1 MKKLVIV
8 MIALMTI
15 STQAQRDNND
25 SKKESRTNKQKSFM
39 QDLTPEEV
47 AALRTKKMTLQLDLN
62 ESQQSQIMKMNL
74 EEAKERKA
82 KRAEREK
89 GKERAKL
96 SKAERLSKMNSHL
109 DKKIA
114 AKKKMKNILSEKQFE
129 KWEKGHKQKGLK
141 MKKRGERKKGERS
154 ERMENKN

>member
-1 MKKLVIV
+1 

-15 STQAQRDNND
+15 NTQAQKD
-25 SKKESRTNKQKSFM
+25 SSETKNKQKSFM
-39 QDLTPEEV
+39 QDLTPEEA
-47 AALRTKKMTLQLDLN
+47 AALKTKKMTLQLDLT
-62 ESQQSQIMKMNL
+62 SAQQSQIMKMNI

-96 SKAERLSKMNSHL
+96 SKTERLSKMNSHL

-114 AKKKMKNILSEKQFE
+114 AKKKMKSILNEQQFE
-129 KWEKGHKQKGLK
+129 KWEKSQKQKGRK

-154 ERMENKN
+154 ERMEKKN

>member
-1 MKKLVIV
+1 

-15 STQAQRDNND
+15 STQAQKD
-25 SKKESRTNKQKSFM
+25 SREIKNKQKSFM
-39 QDLTPEEV
+39 QDLTPEEA
-47 AALRTKKMTLQLDLN
+47 AALKTKKMTLQLDLT
-62 ESQQSQIMKMNL
+62 SAQQSQIMKMNI

-89 GKERAKL
+89 GKEREKL
-96 SKAERLSKMNSHL
+96 SKTERLSKMNSHL

-114 AKKKMKNILSEKQFE
+114 AKKKMKSILNEQQFE
-129 KWEKGHKQKGLK
+129 KWEKSQKQKGRK

-154 ERMENKN
+154 ERMEKKN

>member
-1 MKKLVIV
+1 

-15 STQAQRDNND
+15 STQAQKD
-25 SKKESRTNKQKSFM
+25 SSETKNKQKSFM
-39 QDLTPEEV
+39 QDLTPEEA
-47 AALRTKKMTLQLDLN
+47 AALKTKKMTLQLDLT
-62 ESQQSQIMKMNL
+62 SAQQSQIMKMNI

-96 SKAERLSKMNSHL
+96 SKTERLSKMNNHL

-114 AKKKMKNILSEKQFE
+114 AKKKMKSILNEQQFE
-129 KWEKGHKQKGLK
+129 KWEKSQKQKGRK

-154 ERMENKN
+154 ERMEKKN